1 MELSKLNFVTLPNQI
16 NDLTNN
22 MNTLYKM
29 NLTNSNLKVRILIK
43 DKAMVKICHQS
54 IKKTK
59 CIYKCKIRIS
69 MKNIDNFLF
78 LIKKGDKVLIKMS

>member
-1 MELSKLNFVTLPNQI
+1 MELSKLNFVTLPKQI
-16 NDLTNN
+16 NELTNS

-29 NLTNSNLKVRILIK
+29 NLTNSKCKVKLLIK
-43 DKAMVKICHQS
+43 DKAMVRICHQS

-59 CIYKCKIRIS
+59 CIYKCKILIS

-78 LIKKGDKVLIKMS
+78 LIRKGDKVLIKMS